1 MQGEF
6 NGLKTLIMKDTP
18 SAYSVHCFAHQLQ
31 LTLVAVAKKHHEVDQ
46 FFDIL
51 ANVLNV
57 VGGSFKRREMHRDD
71 QIEKLEELLMLGE
84 VHTRSGLNQELRL
97 QRAGDTHWSSH
108 FKTVHNFIKLFSSII
123 HVLGVLAKEGSN
135 YQEKSLAK
143 SLVDDIRSYE
153 FVYTL
158 HLMLKVLAIT
168 HDLNMALQRK
178 DQDII
183 TSMNLVGFTK
193 RQLQSMRD
201 SKRDSLVNDV
211 SLFCAKHDI
220 VIPEMNKNYAL
231 EKSKR
236 KISSITYS
244 HHLRVEIFNAEID
257 LQLAELNSR
266 FDEVNTDLLLG
277 MASLSPDNF
286 FVNYDK
292 NRIIKIA
299 TYNWDEFSASMLEDR
314 SFELDNYIDYVRQGN
329 NDFSNLK
336 RLGDLSET
344 LVKTN
349 LHKTWRLVY
358 LLVKLSLILPVAT
371 ATVERAFSSMK
382 YIKNDL
388 RSKIGDDFLNNCLV
402 CYIENGVFETV
413 PNEAIIDRFQNMTSR

>member
-6 NGLKTLIMKDTP
+6 NGLKTLIMNDTP

-31 LTLVAVAKKHHEVDQ
+31 LTLVAVVKKHHEVDQ

-51 ANVLNV
+51 ANVLNI
-57 VGGSFKRREMHRDD
+57 VGGSFECREMLRDD
-71 QIEKLEELLMLGE
+71 QTEKLEELLMLGE
-84 VHTRSGLNQELRL
+84 VHTGSGLNQELGL
-97 QRAGDTHWSSH
+97 QRAGDTRWSSH
-108 FKTVHNFIKLFSSII
+108 FKTVRNFIKSFSSII
-123 HVLGVLAKEGSN
+123 HVLEVLAKEGSN

-158 HLMLKVLAIT
+158 YLMLKVLAIT

-178 DQDII
+178 DQDIV
-183 TSMNLVGFTK
+183 TAMNLVGFTK

-201 SKRDSLVNDV
+201 SKWDSLVKDV

-244 HHLRVEIFNAEID
+244 YHLRVEIFNAVID
-257 LQLAELNSR
+257 LQLGELNSH

-277 MASLSPDNF
+277 MASLSLDNS

-292 NRIIKIA
+292 NRIIKLA
-299 TYNWDEFSASMLEDR
+299 TFYQDEFSDSMLTDL
-314 SFELDNYIDYVRQGN
+314 SFELDNYIDYMRQGN
-329 NDFSNLK
+329 NDFSKLK
-336 RLGDLSET
+336 RHGD
-344 LVKTN
+344 
-349 LHKTWRLVY
+349 
-358 LLVKLSLILPVAT
+358 
-371 ATVERAFSSMK
+371 
-382 YIKNDL
+382 
-388 RSKIGDDFLNNCLV
+388 
-402 CYIENGVFETV
+402 
-413 PNEAIIDRFQNMTSR
+413 FQRHW